1 MGSLVTVTR
10 ADDFFGEIYKKY
22 FDGSDVSLV
31 DVWAG
36 LLGSVFQPDKE
47 IRGPKKISHQKE
59 AVATC
64 DLPFPIYTAIYVKE
78 NATARVF
85 SEWIEFTPFE
95 YGSRNFK
102 TFSKMEDIGCDK
114 CHGIVCRRAEEFD
127 LSFMQAV
134 WGSAFAGTLGG
145 SADKLGGSN
154 GSVLVW
160 IFRKMLGLFSGLHS
174 LRPFAAS
181 LPNFLYGLPTQHMWC
196 VTRSVQDALCYSNSD
211 KEDTNASDGAVPS
224 LFLNG
229 LRNPCAALEGTLQA
243 STVPSNL
250 LLRSDSPIVKQKS
263 TRAGRQKTNK
273 TPTPAHDFADG
284 ADTPAGPRG
293 KFRRLISESLVEDDC
308 MVMIDAGLDFNIP
321 VPPLLCPERATDI
334 FLVFDFSW
342 HKSQTMNPFRELLV
356 AEEWAHAHGHKFP
369 SIRKDLFDP
378 EHPKEYYILEDE
390 DDPECPIIIF
400 FPLCNVQ
407 RREVDVP
414 GQDTSFANV
423 NPFSR
428 VYSTFNFS
436 YTTEDFERLHELCRF
451 NTLLAVDDI
460 KKVISRR
467 TTWSKR

>member
-1 MGSLVTVTR
+1 MDQGISKRFQKWKILAVTNVMVLSVGEQKSLTCHLCKVNQSTMIVMHQLVTWHMFLC
-10 ADDFFGEIYKKY
+10 A
-22 FDGSDVSLV
+22 
-31 DVWAG
+31 
-36 LLGSVFQPDKE
+36 
-47 IRGPKKISHQKE
+47 
-59 AVATC
+59 
-64 DLPFPIYTAIYVKE
+64 
-78 NATARVF
+78 
-85 SEWIEFTPFE
+85 
-95 YGSRNFK
+95 
-102 TFSKMEDIGCDK
+102 
-114 CHGIVCRRAEEFD
+114 
-127 LSFMQAV
+127 AV

-293 KFRRLISESLVEDDC
+293 MIS
-308 MVMIDAGLDFNIP
+308 NI
-321 VPPLLCPERATDI
+321 E
-334 FLVFDFSW
+334 
-342 HKSQTMNPFRELLV
+342 
-356 AEEWAHAHGHKFP
+356 
-369 SIRKDLFDP
+369 
-378 EHPKEYYILEDE
+378 
-390 DDPECPIIIF
+390 
-400 FPLCNVQ
+400 
-407 RREVDVP
+407 
-414 GQDTSFANV
+414 
-423 NPFSR
+423 
-428 VYSTFNFS
+428 
-436 YTTEDFERLHELCRF
+436 
-451 NTLLAVDDI
+451 
-460 KKVISRR
+460 
-467 TTWSKR
+467 